1 MMMNSFRLE
10 LKVEVINFKSIVDM
24 VILEYID
31 WVNKL
36 EEFFM

>member
-1 MMMNSFRLE
+1 MMNSLRLE

-31 WVNKL
+31 RVNKL
-36 EEFFM
+36 EEFFT

>member
-1 MMMNSFRLE
+1 MKIDVIVIKKMMNSLRLE

-31 WVNKL
+31 
-36 EEFFM
+36 

>member
-1 MMMNSFRLE
+1 MMNSLRLE

-31 WVNKL
+31 
-36 EEFFM
+36 